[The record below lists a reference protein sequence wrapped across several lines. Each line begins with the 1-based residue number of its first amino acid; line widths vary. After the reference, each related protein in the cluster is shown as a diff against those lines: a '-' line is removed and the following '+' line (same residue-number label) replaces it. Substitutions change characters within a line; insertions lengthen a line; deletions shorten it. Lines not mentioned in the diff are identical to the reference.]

1 MLILAL
7 NTFVFDPPEERDKF
21 ITLYEKYGKTVYYT
35 LSRFGLDE
43 YTKEDLSQDIY
54 IIIAHHLDDIDMSN
68 TKKTRN
74 YIITITR
81 NYCSNYLRNRSR
93 KPEEFFEEY
102 PNLHTESNEILD
114 QLINQEQLFRLA
126 EEINKL
132 DEIYKCVLELKY
144 VNNLSNDEIANF
156 LNIKKKTV
164 EMRLYRANLI
174 LRKKFKDQEDE

>member
-1 MLILAL
+1 
-7 NTFVFDPPEERDKF
+7 
-21 ITLYEKYGKTVYYT
+21 
-35 LSRFGLDE
+35 
-43 YTKEDLSQDIY
+43 
-54 IIIAHHLDDIDMSN
+54 MSN